1 MVSVL
6 LRLIT
11 ASAGNATRDSK
22 CSLAVYYMARSVK
35 IQAGSSQLALV
46 TWSVLLE
53 RGTCRA
59 DMSLIAD
66 IYADS

>member
-1 MVSVL
+1 
-6 LRLIT
+6 
-11 ASAGNATRDSK
+11 
-22 CSLAVYYMARSVK
+22 MARSVK